1 MKKFIR
7 IICLI
12 LTLAALTSFA
22 GCSGSGDVPTGF
34 KLASNEV
41 CDFDFV
47 VPEAWTV
54 SMSQGTV
61 SAYATLDDPSSISVM
76 PGELEFN
83 YTSVSEWWKDYMD
96 EIEAMFEDVTVI
108 SETAITLGGT
118 PGMSYVFTAK
128 LPGDVKEGETKTVYK
143 YEITAVIRYSRLYM
157 MTYTSTEKQF
167 AEHETVVAAVKEY
180 FKFH

>member
-12 LTLAALTSFA
+12 LTFASLAAFT
-22 GCSGSGDVPTGF
+22 GCSGSGDVPSGF
-34 KLASNEV
+34 KLASNDV

-47 VPEAWTV
+47 VPESWTI

-83 YTSVSEWWKDYMD
+83 YKSVSEWWKDYKD
-96 EIEAMFEDVTVI
+96 ELEAMLVNVTYI
-108 SETAITLGGT
+108 SETAITLGDT
-118 PGMSYVFTAK
+118 PGMSYIFTAE
-128 LPGDVKEGETKTVYK
+128 LPGEVKEGETKTLYK

-157 MTYTSTEKQF
+157 MTFTSTDKQF
-167 AEHETVVAAVKEY
+167 DEHESVLTAVKEH